1 MNKPIKFLSVKNI
14 DTFDLKVSLKPSNV
28 SIIPTHWP
36 MKYLYYIWIFK
47 KHFSNEIFA
56 YIFPNLILVVI
67 ALKCILNDWNNIKN
81 KGFDYFWLLIEI
93 SNLKET
99 NEAFI
104 GILAILNINSN
115 YFLFT
120 QLTTNVLAEIIKS
133 ADILEAT
140 FLYALESLFQ
150 WDECRKVIIIQM
162 ILHPV
167 CNVFCFLIINHFVF
181 NNLHI
186 FKHLISRNMPFWFI
200 FYFTKLNNFW
210 FWCNLQ
216 KV

>member
-47 KHFSNEIFA
+47 KHFSKEIFA
-56 YIFPNLILVVI
+56 YILPNLILAVT

-81 KGFDYFWLLIEI
+81 EGFDYFWLLIEI
-93 SNLKET
+93 SNLKKT

-104 GILAILNINSN
+104 GVLAILNVNGN

-120 QLTTNVLAEIIKS
+120 QLTANVPAEIIKS

-140 FLYALESLFQ
+140 FLYTLELWFQ
-150 WDECRKVIIIQM
+150 WDECWKVIIIQV

-167 CNVFCFLIINHFVF
+167 CNVLCLLIINLFVF

-186 FKHLISRNMPFWFI
+186 FKYLISRNMPFYFC
-200 FYFTKLNNFW
+200 FYFTSLNNFW
-210 FWCNLQ
+210 
-216 KV
+216 